1 MKKGDTLFLIQEG
14 PMQNGRILFLIQE
27 RSMKNRESLFL
38 NQKELAQ
45 NGLFIKNYDEISP
58 ELQAKCDK
66 YFFSNIC
73 TICIVQG
80 IT

>member
-45 NGLFIKNYDEISP
+45 NGGNVYEVKKWRLYLYRYPIWRTASSTAD
-58 ELQAKCDK
+58 
-66 YFFSNIC
+66 
-73 TICIVQG
+73 
-80 IT
+80 